1 MGTVNTSVSD
11 HDLKS
16 AYAKWNPE
24 GHFFSEESIN
34 FWGSKIST
42 KLQKR
47 EPDGC
52 IFFLTSEDNFDRS
65 QKMYTLRVL
74 IPELNGGIKT
84 LAFQEY
90 TADDVG
96 KRKAVEK
103 LKEFKQTF
111 EFKAAE

>member
-11 HDLKS
+11 YDLKS

-24 GHFFSEESIN
+24 GYFFDEDTN
-34 FWGSKIST
+34 KFWGSKIST

-47 EPDGC
+47 EDGC

-90 TADDVG
+90 AADDAG